1 MVELII
7 VEDENI
13 VRLGLAA
20 LLDWEAKGYHIAGLF
35 KNGREAL
42 DYLREH
48 EADIVITDI
57 RMPVMD
63 GEELIARIREF
74 SDSMEIVVLSNFDD
88 FEIVKNC
95 FKIGITDYI
104 LKQDIEPESFLALL
118 DEVAGK
124 RKKKEARLL
133 PIHEEQKR
141 QLFFSDFRDAGFVLE
156 NEKISSAYRELESCF
171 VGKEFLA
178 VRLCLVRERDH
189 RRYDRHNPQPAAVK
203 ESIRESGT
211 LFFEEAVVL
220 DDAGGYLVFLWQETG
235 EGSEEKIASW
245 IRRLD
250 FVMREYFQMYVQA
263 GVSEPFDSLAG
274 AGKARLE
281 ADLAW
286 QSLFYYPEEAY
297 RRYGK
302 GRGEYQEETS
312 FFQCLR
318 EVKLCFDFNNFTVL
332 AVSLEEFYEGL
343 KREKNVKPRNVCR
356 FTFTICSEIDYFL
369 RENTRICLEE
379 LIPGWK
385 EREADCSYTVDSLKQ
400 FLFEVVEQVR
410 EYLKNV
416 EAHYELISRA
426 KWMISKRYQENL
438 SLQEVAEL
446 LNVNPSYFS
455 SLFKRKTGTSF
466 IAYLTNYRINVAVKL
481 LRTTN
486 ESVEEIAYQVGYPN
500 ANYFIKVF
508 KKTVGMTVSDFK
520 KSI

>member
-1 MVELII
+1 MIELII

-20 LLDWEAKGYHIAGLF
+20 LLDWEARGYHIAGLF

-42 DYLREH
+42 EYLKGH

-63 GEELIARIREF
+63 GEELIARIREI

-95 FKIGITDYI
+95 FKMGITDYI

-118 DEVAGK
+118 NEISGK
-124 RKKKEARLL
+124 RKGKESQALS
-133 PIHEEQKR
+133 IGEEQRR
-141 QLFFSDFRDAGFVLE
+141 QLFFADFRDAGFELE
-156 NEKISSAYRELESCF
+156 NEKIRVSYGELEPYF
-171 VGKEFLA
+171 EGKEFLIA
-178 VRLCLVRERDH
+178 QLWLVREQDNRL
-189 RRYDRHNPQPAAVK
+189 YDRHSPQPSVVK
-203 ESIRESGT
+203 ESIRESST
-211 LFFEEAVVL
+211 LFFETSVIL
-220 DDAGGYLVFLWQETG
+220 DDAGGYLVFLWRGKG
-235 EGSEEKIASW
+235 ESLEEKIAPW

-263 GVSEPFDSLAG
+263 GLSGQFGCLKG
-274 AGKARLE
+274 AGRARLE
-281 ADLAW
+281 ASMAR
-286 QSLFYYPEEAY
+286 QSLFYYPGASYRQYGESWREYKEEN
-297 RRYGK
+297 
-302 GRGEYQEETS
+302 S

-332 AVSLEEFYEGL
+332 SVSLEEFYENL
-343 KREKNVKPRNVCR
+343 KREKNVEPRNICR

-369 RENTRICLEE
+369 LENTGICLDQ
-379 LIPGWK
+379 LVPGWK
-385 EREADCSYTVDSLKQ
+385 EREEDCYYNVDSLKQ
-400 FLFEVVEQVR
+400 FLFETVGSVR
-410 EYLKNV
+410 DYLRRA

-426 KWMISKRYQENL
+426 KWVISKRYQEDL

-466 IAYLTNYRINVAVKL
+466 VAYLTNYRINMAVKL

-486 ESVEEIAYQVGYPN
+486 QSVEEIACQVGYPN
-500 ANYFIKVF
+500 ANYFVKVF